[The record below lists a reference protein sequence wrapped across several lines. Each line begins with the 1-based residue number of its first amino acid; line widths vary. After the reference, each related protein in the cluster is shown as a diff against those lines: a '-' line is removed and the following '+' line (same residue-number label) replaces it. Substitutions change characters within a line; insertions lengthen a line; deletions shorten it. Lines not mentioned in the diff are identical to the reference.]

1 MVQALSE
8 MLQVWLRHSYGI
20 DKYGAPTWQ
29 RLVEAVDDEAGGNN
43 HALAKKIASNH
54 PAGT

>member
-1 MVQALSE
+1 
-8 MLQVWLRHSYGI
+8 MLQVWLRHSYGV